1 MLVLG
6 QPTKNSGECEMTT
19 MRWIAPAIA
28 LALMT
33 AGPAFAQKTLK
44 VQTSQSAGDF
54 TFQYMSEEW
63 APKIA
68 QMTGGE
74 LKLELL
80 PAGSVVPYRETIDA
94 VANGILD
101 GDLTAVSYFSG
112 RDPVFAII
120 GDLIA
125 GYDTTDQVQTFCKH
139 GGGKEVLQE
148 AMDEVTSGAVHVIG
162 CGPYAKEALVSKV
175 PIRTV
180 EDFQGVKI
188 RSPEGLAAEVF
199 RRAGASPVALPFSEV
214 FTSLEKGIVDAADA
228 SAYVNNT
235 ETGMHD
241 IAKYPLYPG
250 IHSMAVLQFTIN
262 DETWQSIGEQFQ
274 TVLEVWYDAA
284 YNDLRRYADLKDHE
298 IVQKDM
304 AGEGTPGIEVID
316 WPQAERDKFR
326 KIAVGAWKDY
336 AQQSALARKAYEAH
350 ITFMEDIGLLSAAEA
365 KDALGS

>member
-1 MLVLG
+1 
-6 QPTKNSGECEMTT
+6 MTT
-19 MRWIAPAIA
+19 MRWLVPAVA
-28 LALMT
+28 LGLAM
-33 AGPAFAQKTLK
+33 AGPALAQKTLK

-54 TFQYMSEEW
+54 TFQYMSAEW
-63 APKIA
+63 APKIEA
-68 QMTGGE
+68 MSGGE

-112 RDPVFAII
+112 RDPVFAVL

-125 GYDTTDQVQTFCKH
+125 GYDTTDQVQNFCKH

-148 AMDEVTSGAVHVIG
+148 AMDEVTGGAVHVIG
-162 CGPYAKEALVSKV
+162 CGPYAKEALVATK

-180 EDFQGVKI
+180 EDFEGVKI

-228 SAYVNNT
+228 SAYVNNA

-262 DETWQSIGEQFQ
+262 NEVWEGLGEQLQ

-284 YNDLRRYADLKDHE
+284 YNDLRRYADLKDQE
-298 IVQKDM
+298 MVQKDM
-304 AGEGTPGIEVID
+304 AGEGTPGIEVVD
-316 WPQAERDKFR
+316 WPQEERDKFR
-326 KIAVGAWKDY
+326 QIAVGAWKDF
-336 AQQSALARKAYEAH
+336 AGQSALARKAYEAH
-350 ITFMEDIGLLSAAEA
+350 INFMRSTGLLSAEA
-365 KDALGS
+365 AKEALGS

>member
-1 MLVLG
+1 MRRSGTVRSVLAG
-6 QPTKNSGECEMTT
+6 AAVLALLGASG
-19 MRWIAPAIA
+19 AA
-28 LALMT
+28 LA
-33 AGPAFAQKTLK
+33 QQTLK

-54 TFQYMSEEW
+54 TFQYMVEEW
-63 APKIA
+63 APKIET
-68 QMTGGE
+68 MSGGD

-101 GDLTAVSYFSG
+101 GDLTATSYFSG
-112 RDPVFAII
+112 RDPVFAMI

-125 GYDTTDQVQTFCKH
+125 GYDTTDQVQAFCKH
-139 GGGKEVLQE
+139 GGGKEVLQQ
-148 AMDEVTSGAVHVIG
+148 AMDEVTGGNVHVIG
-162 CGPYAKEALVSKV
+162 CGPYAKEALVAKK

-180 EDFQGVKI
+180 EDFQGIKI

-199 RRAGASPVALPFSEV
+199 RRAGATPVALPFSEV

-262 DETWQSIGEQFQ
+262 NDTWEGLDERLQ
-274 TVLEVWYDAA
+274 TILEVWYDAG
-284 YNDLRRYADLKDHE
+284 YNDLRRYADLKDQE
-298 IVQKDM
+298 MVQKDVR
-304 AGEGTPGIEVID
+304 GEGTKGIEVID
-316 WPQAERDKFR
+316 WPQEERDKFR
-326 KIAVGAWKDY
+326 SIALGAWKDFA
-336 AQQSALARKAYEAH
+336 AQSELAKKAYEAH
-350 ITFMEDIGLLSAAEA
+350 VAYMMQIGLLSREEGQS
-365 KDALGS
+365 ALAGVGG